1 MSKEPNTVFI
11 GRKPTMN
18 YVLAVI
24 TLFGSGDT
32 KQISLKARGQA
43 ITTAVDVAEITR
55 RRFMESL
62 KVEKVIID
70 TEEISMEEGGT
81 RAVSTMEIILSKSS

>member
-81 RAVSTMEIILSKSS
+81 RSVSTMEIILSKSS

>member
-24 TLFGSGDT
+24 TLFGSGET

-70 TEEISMEEGGT
+70 TEEITMEEGGT